1 MFQEYVMDNDTEE
14 NLKRSEVSVLEKQAN
29 ATRKV
34 NTSLENLNYRIESLE
49 KSFVESSNSSS
60 KMAFA
65 LNYLT
70 GALVF
75 VGLAQIAVAICAK

>member
-1 MFQEYVMDNDTEE
+1 MGKDIEE

-34 NTSLENLNYRIESLE
+34 NTSIENLNNRIESLE
-49 KSFVESSNSSS
+49 KSFIRASESSDRMSYT
-60 KMAFA
+60 
-65 LNYLT
+65 LNILT

-75 VGLAQIAVAICAK
+75 TGFVQIVIAVCQIFCK

>member
-1 MFQEYVMDNDTEE
+1 MFQEYVVDNDTEE

-34 NTSLENLNYRIESLE
+34 NTSLENLNNRIESLE
-49 KSFVESSNSSS
+49 KTFVESSNSSS

-65 LNYLT
+65 LNCLT
-70 GALVF
+70 CALVI
-75 VGLAQIAVAICAK
+75 VGLAQMAIAICAK